1 MDEKIK
7 IIRENLSGDYAS
19 DIEFLNSLYEEE
31 TSTIEDAKTTIEA
44 INIVIDELN
53 KEQEKLKENEN
64 KEIEENVEKSDEEK
78 EIDQMI
84 ENLLEHIDKE
94 SDDEALKSIEEI
106 IPKIEELT
114 KSDDKIIY
122 CSFKSEFERN
132 LFERIFAG
140 EKNVVATPYS
150 NDVIYIIYSDLLLKK
165 KRRTEAMEALDRAIY
180 WNFLSRE
187 ARERKLEL
195 YYKRKEI
202 VKYLDTLK
210 TLQMISY
217 TVEDIADCY
226 NKYAFIFNDLKDTK
240 SAYAMYR
247 LSYSYYKNEDVANII
262 AKFEELDPSLKE
274 MTSDEILNLV
284 EDNEVTIGPN
294 NKIVKAERDI
304 ATYFIQNG
312 MINEA
317 KIMLENDYSMTND
330 EEIANVYNKLLE
342 LENSVSNTKNEDVVE
357 TEKEVE
363 KPKKTTKK
371 STSTTAKKTTTKKA
385 STKKT
390 STAKEAKTTK
400 TTKTT
405 KKAETKK

>member
-19 DIEFLNSLYEEE
+19 DIEFLNTLYEEE

-53 KEQEKLKENEN
+53 KEQEKLKEDEN
-64 KEIEENVEKSDEEK
+64 KEIEEDVEKSDKEK

-84 ENLLEHIDKE
+84 GNLLEHIDKE

-187 ARERKLEL
+187 ARERKLDL

-262 AKFEELDPSLKE
+262 TKFEELDPSLKE
-274 MTSDEILNLV
+274 MTSEEIIKLV

-317 KIMLENDYSMTND
+317 KIMLENDYYMTND
-330 EEIANVYNKLLE
+330 SEIANLYNKLLE
-342 LENSVSNTKNEDVVE
+342 LENTISNTKNEEVVE
-357 TEKEVE
+357 EKEEVE
-363 KPKKTTKK
+363 KPKKTATKK
-371 STSTTAKKTTTKKA
+371 STSTTTTKKSSA
-385 STKKT
+385 KTK
-390 STAKEAKTTK
+390 STTK

-405 KKAETKK
+405 KKSETKK